1 MKKHKELNIFS
12 ISLQNIKHRAFRN
25 GFMIFFV
32 FLQTFA
38 LFFSTMLMMNM
49 ERGIINTTERMGAE
63 VIVVPNKNSKELQ
76 ESLFMGKPCTIYFD
90 RQWVNKLK
98 GVKGVNKIS
107 PQLYLATLEAACC
120 EAAVQLIAIDPETD
134 FLIEPWLK
142 TQGDL
147 ELKKGQVVVGHDV
160 IAKVGEK
167 VTFYNTEFQV
177 AAKLSKTSM
186 GYDNSVFMSFDTVFE
201 LANSKSANNNLKLD
215 NSENL
220 ISMIAIDA
228 EEGYSPDKLAVEIQH
243 VYNDDDIAVHTANS
257 LFSGIAAELKKF
269 TSYSSVLIVILFIAT
284 AMALISIFTIT
295 INERKREFGILY
307 TLGANGRQIFSMI
320 IIEALIISI
329 IGGVLGVLVSE
340 GLLLLFKNFIGMS
353 FGIPYFEMT
362 FTEVLLVSSKC
373 MLVSVLTGFI
383 ASFYS
388 AYKISKEE
396 PYALIRENE

>member
-1 MKKHKELNIFS
+1 
-12 ISLQNIKHRAFRN
+12 
-25 GFMIFFV
+25 MIFFV

-38 LFFSTMLMMNM
+38 LFFTTMLMVNM
-49 ERGIINTTERMGAE
+49 ERGIINTTDRMGAE
-63 VIVVPNKNSKELQ
+63 VIVVPDKNSEELQ
-76 ESLFMGKPCTIYFD
+76 DSLFMGKPCTIYFQ
-90 RQWVNKLK
+90 RQWLNKLQ

-120 EAAVQLIAIDPETD
+120 DTAVQLIAIDPETD
-134 FLIEPWLK
+134 FVIEPWLK

-147 ELKKGQVVVGHDV
+147 ELKKGQVVVGHEV
-160 IAKVGEK
+160 TAKVGEK

-177 AAKLSKTSM
+177 VAKLSKTAM

-201 LANSKSANNNLKLD
+201 LTNSKSANDNLKLD
-215 NSENL
+215 NSKNL

-228 EEGYSPDKLAVEIQH
+228 DEGYSPDKLAVEIQH
-243 VYNDDDIAVHTANS
+243 LYDGDDIAVYTANS
-257 LFSGIAAELKKF
+257 LFSGIATELKKF
-269 TSYSSVLIVILFIAT
+269 TSYSGVLIVILFIAT

-320 IIEALIISI
+320 IIEAMIISV

-340 GLLLLFKNFIGMS
+340 GLLLLFRNFIGMS

-362 FTEVLLVSSKC
+362 FSEVLLVSSKC
-373 MLVSVLTGFI
+373 MLVSVLTGFV

-396 PYALIRENE
+396 PYVLIRENE